1 MYQPGFAVYITLDSQ
16 PTDFQLRHA
25 MTHPTPQTSSKVGF
39 LSLPLLRDA
48 LLIVLIVVVAWKLL
62 NADVNLDLATFS
74 FTDFLALVLALFSV
88 ALSVAFYFKATE
100 ASNQFYDNTYRFTK
114 EMSEI
119 LGRIEAGFGER
130 LRHLDEGYTGMR
142 DRLDKLP
149 PYGGATH
156 SDVKKE
162 EEEIRKRESEQK
174 AVIEDLARKAKLADH
189 EKQALFANLAQKSEE
204 LEQARIELRQMQ
216 ESRTRM
222 SEDTPPRRT
231 VLRYVAAKIK
241 REIPD
246 ELLSEPVTSLKARKL
261 FNDVRPNLHEAALN
275 DMKKLDLLDPDGE
288 LTRDAMMM
296 LRIELKR
303 I

>member
-1 MYQPGFAVYITLDSQ
+1 
-16 PTDFQLRHA
+16 
-25 MTHPTPQTSSKVGF
+25 MTAASSQTSVKTGF
-39 LSLPLLRDA
+39 LTLALVRDLLLVA
-48 LLIVLIVVVAWKLL
+48 LLVIVGWKFL
-62 NADVNLDLATFS
+62 NAELKIDLATFS

-130 LRHLDEGYTGMR
+130 LRHLDEGYSGMR

-149 PYGGATH
+149 PYSAATVFE
-156 SDVKKE
+156 VKKE
-162 EEEIRKRESEQK
+162 EEEIKKKEQEQK
-174 AVIEDLARKAKLADH
+174 ALIEDLAKKAKLAEH

-204 LEQARIELRQMQ
+204 LEQARMELRQLQ
-216 ESRTRM
+216 ASRRKAADDGPTRR
-222 SEDTPPRRT
+222 EL
-231 VLRYVAAKIK
+231 LRYVATKIQ
-241 REIPD
+241 RELPTEEPTEGITSQRVRTLFSAIKPRLPD
-246 ELLSEPVTSLKARKL
+246 GAIR
-261 FNDVRPNLHEAALN
+261 
-275 DMKKLDLLDPDGE
+275 DMERLDLLDPDGE
-288 LTRDAMMM
+288 LSRDAMML

>member
-1 MYQPGFAVYITLDSQ
+1 M
-16 PTDFQLRHA
+16 
-25 MTHPTPQTSSKVGF
+25 
-39 LSLPLLRDA
+39 
-48 LLIVLIVVVAWKLL
+48 VAWKFL
-62 NADVNLDLATFS
+62 NADVKLDLATFS

-142 DRLDKLP
+142 DRLDKMP

-156 SDVKKE
+156 SDVQKE
-162 EEEIRKRESEQK
+162 EEEIRKREIEQK

-189 EKQALFANLAQKSEE
+189 EKRALFANLAQKSEE

-216 ESRTRM
+216 ESRTGARR
-222 SEDTPPRRT
+222 SEEIPPRRA
-231 VLRYVAAKIK
+231 VLRYVASKIK
-241 REIPD
+241 REVPD
-246 ELLSEPVTSLKARKL
+246 EVLTEPITSLQARKL
-261 FNDVRPNLHEAALN
+261 FTDVRPNLHEEALN
-275 DMKKLDLLDPDGE
+275 DMKKLDLLDADGE
-288 LTRDAMMM
+288 LTRDAMML

>member
-1 MYQPGFAVYITLDSQ
+1 
-16 PTDFQLRHA
+16 
-25 MTHPTPQTSSKVGF
+25 MTPPTPQRSSKVGF
-39 LSLPLLRDA
+39 LSLPLLRDV
-48 LLIVLIVVVAWKLL
+48 LLIVLIVVVAWKFL
-62 NADVNLDLATFS
+62 NADVKLDLATFS

-142 DRLDKLP
+142 DRLDKMP

-156 SDVKKE
+156 SDVQKE
-162 EEEIRKRESEQK
+162 EEEIRKREIEQK

-189 EKQALFANLAQKSEE
+189 EKRALFANLAQKSEE

-216 ESRTRM
+216 ESRTGARR
-222 SEDTPPRRT
+222 SEEIPPRRA
-231 VLRYVAAKIK
+231 VLRYVASKIK
-241 REIPD
+241 REVPD
-246 ELLSEPVTSLKARKL
+246 EVLTEPITSLQARKL
-261 FNDVRPNLHEAALN
+261 FTDVRPNLHEEALN
-275 DMKKLDLLDPDGE
+275 DMKKLDLLDADGE
-288 LTRDAMMM
+288 LTRDAMML

>member
-1 MYQPGFAVYITLDSQ
+1 MALIRDV
-16 PTDFQLRHA
+16 
-25 MTHPTPQTSSKVGF
+25 
-39 LSLPLLRDA
+39 LLVA
-48 LLIVLIVVVAWKLL
+48 LLVIVGWKFL
-62 NADVNLDLATFS
+62 NAELKIDLATFS

-130 LRHLDEGYTGMR
+130 LRNLDEGYSGMR

-149 PYGGATH
+149 PYSGATV
-156 SDVKKE
+156 SEVKKE
-162 EEEIRKRESEQK
+162 EEEIRRKEEEQK
-174 AVIEDLARKAKLADH
+174 ALIEELARKAKLAQH

-204 LEQARIELRQMQ
+204 LEQARMELRQMRV
-216 ESRTRM
+216 SRRKVTEAGT
-222 SEDTPPRRT
+222 SRRD
-231 VLRYVAAKIK
+231 VLLYVARKIQ
-241 REIPD
+241 REIPSE
-246 ELLSEPVTSLKARKL
+246 ELAEGITSQKVRTLFSAIKPKLAEEALK
-261 FNDVRPNLHEAALN
+261 
-275 DMKKLDLLDPDGE
+275 DMESLDLLEADGE
-288 LTRDAMMM
+288 LTRDAMLL